1 MINEDQ
7 SMIDD
12 STKDVNRLW
21 IGDIEEAQ
29 IEAKKALH
37 QMIDRVTIKKI
48 EIQNEFRPGRR
59 YVFIEVVERSLM
71 KCLSFNDLV
80 QEYAAMAKKPC
91 VFVSWSG
98 MEDQPWKEPW
108 KEIIKA
114 APFLDEDF
122 VLHHDKGVIVCDSEE
137 EMERIFNSTVGDGP
151 TELNPYKGPGNVYAL
166 TCNAKGEW
174 ENENT

>member
-59 YVFIEVVERSLM
+59 YVFIEVVERS
-71 KCLSFNDLV
+71 
-80 QEYAAMAKKPC
+80 
-91 VFVSWSG
+91 
-98 MEDQPWKEPW
+98 
-108 KEIIKA
+108 
-114 APFLDEDF
+114 
-122 VLHHDKGVIVCDSEE
+122 
-137 EMERIFNSTVGDGP
+137 
-151 TELNPYKGPGNVYAL
+151 
-166 TCNAKGEW
+166 
-174 ENENT
+174 